1 MFIIYLLLFFI
12 IIYLLL
18 FLLSFVYYFY
28 DYLFVFRYYLFLI
41 IYLSSYFIVFIYLY
55 VFIIYTSIIYLL
67 FVFFI
72 LMEGCCFCLFFY
84 CLEGIILIVFDECY
98 WQVWGVSIQV
108 WYRYWYTSLEC
119 IYNSFHCCCG
129 SCNVDGCCC
138 TFFSNCFN
146 PFYFRFFFSYKT
158 KFTRYTANSI
168 SVLTAV

>member
-1 MFIIYLLLFFI
+1 MLFFI

-28 DYLFVFRYYLFLI
+28 DYLFIFRYYLFLI
-41 IYLSSYFIVFIYLY
+41 IYLSLYFIVIYL
-55 VFIIYTSIIYLL
+55 SLSLL
-67 FVFFI
+67 FIHLLFIHYFFSLFWWWVIVFVFV
-72 LMEGCCFCLFFY
+72 LY
-84 CLEGIILIVFDECY
+84 CLEGIILIVFDEWY